1 MARRYFE
8 YSYFCFN
15 PLDRGNS
22 NQMLGDRDFSFN
34 AIIPR
39 FNPLD
44 RGNSN
49 QMRAVKHYADELA
62 RSLSFNPLDRGN
74 SNQIEDLE
82 FMDFSVTLEFQSP
95 RSGKF

>member
-49 QMRAVKHYADELA
+49 QIWSMENWGVKWDA
-62 RSLSFNPLDRGN
+62 S
-74 SNQIEDLE
+74 
-82 FMDFSVTLEFQSP
+82 FQSP

>member
-1 MARRYFE
+1 MPR
-8 YSYFCFN
+8 FN

-22 NQMLGDRDFSFN
+22 NQMLRRQAYFSSMDSC
-34 AIIPR
+34 